1 MKKIMI
7 VAVAMLMAF
16 TAKAQ
21 IYVGGNVG
29 LDASS
34 GYFGLNVLPEVGY
47 NINDKMSVGAV
58 LGVDMA
64 NWKEDTQRTDIFIIP
79 YFRYTFLD
87 LGPVKLFADA
97 RLDLNFSSSK
107 NYDILADKWDD
118 PTTGTFWGIGIAPGI
133 AIPLTDKLSVVGHLG
148 YLGYRYETFTL
159 SADATDLTVGVYYC
173 F

>member
-34 GYFGLNVLPEVGY
+34 GYFGLKVLPEVGY

-79 YFRYTFLD
+79 
-87 LGPVKLFADA
+87 
-97 RLDLNFSSSK
+97 
-107 NYDILADKWDD
+107 
-118 PTTGTFWGIGIAPGI
+118 
-133 AIPLTDKLSVVGHLG
+133 
-148 YLGYRYETFTL
+148 
-159 SADATDLTVGVYYC
+159 
-173 F
+173 